1 MLAKKSGKKMKQ
13 ITREMLRI
21 YKPISNLDWLNY
33 KLVKKD
39 LTFHHIVKKV
49 DGGKEIITNGALLMP
64 IPHQYLHIIEYKD
77 WKTYKHINDLFRIIN
92 DQRYEPTKEQRET
105 IEYMLLEFE
114 AKHKDERTSKGKKLI
129 KLEYLDRHL

>member
-1 MLAKKSGKKMKQ
+1 MKQ

-21 YKPISNLDWLNY
+21 YKPLSNLDWLNY

-39 LTFHHIVKKV
+39 LTFHHIVKKAE
-49 DGGKEIITNGALLMP
+49 GGKEVISNGALLMP
-64 IPHQYLHIIEYKD
+64 IPHQYLHIIEFKD

-92 DQRYEPTKEQRET
+92 DQQFEPTQEQREA

-114 AKHKDERTSKGKKLI
+114 KKHDNDKTAKGKKLI
-129 KLEYLDRHL
+129 KQEYKQRYL

>member
-1 MLAKKSGKKMKQ
+1 MKQ

-49 DGGKEIITNGALLMP
+49 EGGKEIITNGALLMP

-77 WKTYKHINDLFRIIN
+77 FKTYKHINDLFRIIN

-105 IEYMLLEFE
+105 LEYILQEFE
-114 AKHKDERTSKGKKLI
+114 YKHKDDRTSRGKKLI
-129 KLEYLDRHL
+129 KIEYLDRHL

>member
-1 MLAKKSGKKMKQ
+1 MKQ

-33 KLVKKD
+33 KLVKRD